1 MAAVGA
7 GHIMVVEVLLLH
19 KEIQFEMNDSYGMTA
34 VFHTCNHGLSRVG
47 DQHGYFLSQLQL
59 EMTWRAWPG
68 TGPCPFSGSKPMK
81 SCVTA
86 V

>member
-34 VFHTCNHGLSRVG
+34 VFHTCNHGFSRMGPRGGPAWVLQEVVELGLEPAAVG
-47 DQHGYFLSQLQL
+47 
-59 EMTWRAWPG
+59 
-68 TGPCPFSGSKPMK
+68 
-81 SCVTA
+81 
-86 V
+86 